1 LGDRSL
7 SDVRRPQLS
16 APAPINPSHNLAAF
30 DSGAPA
36 LDTWLQRRALS
47 NENRFS
53 RTFVVTEE
61 NRVVGYYCLLA
72 GSVQR
77 ALAPPRMRRNAP
89 DPIPVIVIGRLAVT
103 RSHAGRGLGR
113 DLLADAFR
121 RAALASRTLGV
132 AAVLVQAKDE
142 RARAFYLGAAEFL
155 EYPAE
160 SRTLFLPVETLAEAV
175 ERS

>member
-1 LGDRSL
+1 
-7 SDVRRPQLS
+7 
-16 APAPINPSHNLAAF
+16 
-30 DSGAPA
+30 
-36 LDTWLQRRALS
+36 
-47 NENRFS
+47 
-53 RTFVVTEE
+53 
-61 NRVVGYYCLLA
+61 
-72 GSVQR
+72 
-77 ALAPPRMRRNAP
+77 MRRNAP

-132 AAVLVQAKDE
+132 AAVPVQAKDE

-160 SRTLFLPVETLAEAV
+160 SRTLFLPMETLADAV